1 LAQKSNSYQDL
12 EVWREAI
19 QLAKMIYK
27 ITEGFPARE
36 IYGLSSQLRR
46 SAVSVAS
53 NIAEGQ
59 ARNSKKEFMYF
70 LNISIGS
77 LAELETQL
85 IIAKEIDL
93 TTEQTLQP
101 ALDQTKKITRMIYG
115 LKNHLSAKSKR
126 TE

>member
-1 LAQKSNSYQDL
+1 L

-85 IIAKEIDL
+85 IIAKEIEL
-93 TTEQTLQP
+93 TTDQTLQP

-115 LKNHLSAKSKR
+115 LKNHLSAKSMGTK
-126 TE
+126 